1 MKKIMIIIDTSRAS
15 GRKFLSGA
23 EKYISTTPNWE
34 VYIQPPEYLKT
45 NSLDFRMERF
55 DGLLVRDAVNTT
67 NIMNIKIP
75 KVINDTRRELIPDT

>member
-34 VYIQPPEYLKT
+34 VYIQPPDYLKKA
-45 NSLDFRMERF
+45 
-55 DGLLVRDAVNTT
+55 GLGFNLGFTID
-67 NIMNIKIP
+67 K
-75 KVINDTRRELIPDT
+75 